1 MFDAGGSSAAGVS
14 SDTFLVLALGV
25 GVGCSM
31 LLYSTKMNPPQYSS
45 ARLVLFLCRSSFLHL
60 HLSCRRELREASGR
74 ATAAESAL
82 QQQAASF
89 EARLAKLQQWY
100 NRQAAVVAQL
110 RRGKAPKYGQ
120 VGFTNTNK

>member
-1 MFDAGGSSAAGVS
+1 
-14 SDTFLVLALGV
+14 
-25 GVGCSM
+25 
-31 LLYSTKMNPPQYSS
+31 
-45 ARLVLFLCRSSFLHL
+45 LVLFLCPSSFLHL

-110 RRGKAPKYGQ
+110 RRGKAPKDGQ

>member
-1 MFDAGGSSAAGVS
+1 MQHQDEPLQFSSAQ
-14 SDTFLVLALGV
+14 LA
-25 GVGCSM
+25 M
-31 LLYSTKMNPPQYSS
+31 LLFH
-45 ARLVLFLCRSSFLHL
+45 LSFTHL
-60 HLSCRRELREASGR
+60 HWSCRRELREASGR

-82 QQQAASF
+82 QQQAAGF

-110 RRGKAPKYGQ
+110 RRGKAPQDGQ